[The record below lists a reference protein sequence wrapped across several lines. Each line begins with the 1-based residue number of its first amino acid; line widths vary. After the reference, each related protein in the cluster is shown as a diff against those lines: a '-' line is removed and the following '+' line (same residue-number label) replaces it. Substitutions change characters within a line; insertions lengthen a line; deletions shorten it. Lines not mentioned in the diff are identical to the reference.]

1 MHAHS
6 HNLHCLQIVR
16 ETAPNHYLALLKFKD
31 KPSTL
36 EFYTAFNGK
45 HYSSFEEYVCHVVF
59 VTRVDI
65 RHKTAGAALPVAGLT
80 ELPNCPVCLERMV
93 S

>member
-1 MHAHS
+1 M
-6 HNLHCLQIVR
+6 
-16 ETAPNHYLALLKFKD
+16 APNHYLALLKFKD
-31 KPSTL
+31 KPSAL

-45 HYSSFEEYVCHVVF
+45 QYSSFEEYVCHVVF